1 MPSCHRAIVP
11 SFRSDK
17 YPSPIQRR
25 PESQPQL
32 IRNKMADKMGRPTK
46 RSGYMYRHATLR
58 LAVAELEREGF
69 KRSRNDEA
77 EHRKSACD
85 IVAEAMVALGC

>member
-1 MPSCHRAIVP
+1 
-11 SFRSDK
+11 
-17 YPSPIQRR
+17 
-25 PESQPQL
+25 
-32 IRNKMADKMGRPTK
+32 MARPTK